1 MLRVIQ
7 MSGEEVAAVP
17 LEEVSSM
24 KALKQLLN
32 LLNHQYG
39 LPPRF
44 RQRLLLNGTDAI
56 LDDNAELH
64 ASMNS
69 LVLQILKTPLRSPS
83 PRAATVLTLG
93 ARHVSPAQAGST
105 KPSVCLLH

>member
-7 MSGEEVAAVP
+7 MSGEQVAAVP
-17 LEEVSSM
+17 LEEVSSV
-24 KALKQLLN
+24 KALKQ

-44 RQRLLLNGTDAI
+44 RQRLLLNGTDTI

-69 LVLQILKTPLRSPS
+69 LVLQILKIPLRSPS
-83 PRAATVLTLG
+83 PRAATVLTLR